1 VADARTDL
9 SASIAVH
16 PKETQMN
23 VGLNKIRLA
32 SLLACAGIGAAY
44 AGDQTGDRLGSKDFT
59 SRPAFLAGELARV
72 QYDGTSAGL
81 HTGNAATVLGTILY
95 TLPPGAEPTPEALR
109 TLQIKGSY
117 AGLIDL
123 SAGGGFFGGFGF
135 GAISPA
141 ANKGVEYRGVADDGT
156 GRVNVSI
163 AVQIPGN
170 FDPAKACI
178 IAAPSSG
185 SRGLY
190 GAAPTTGEWALNKGC
205 AVAYT
210 DKGTG
215 VGAHQLDTDLSYAI
229 DGLLTMAG
237 ARRDL
242 TFNAS
247 LTTADIGAY
256 RNAYPNRFAVKHLH
270 SQQNPEAD
278 WGTYTLQAIRAAFHA
293 LNREFPKAGFNP
305 SNTIVIASS
314 VSNGGG
320 ASIRAAE
327 QDKDGLITAV
337 VVSEPQVNLPDNARI
352 TVKRNGRL
360 IANAGKPLYDYFT
373 YANLLQPCAAMTP
386 GLVRVF
392 TAAAPAGDRCAAL
405 AQLGVISG
413 ATLAAQAADALA
425 KLRDYGW
432 EPESD
437 MLHDSHYGFEFTS
450 LVATAYASAYARTAV
465 SEPICGYS
473 VGGVGAT
480 TPGVP
485 APADQKVFWAT
496 GSGLAAGILAV
507 VNDNAV
513 GGPVKDTLS
522 VTPSTGKADYNV
534 DGALCLRRLATGAAV
549 GQSMLSASERQL
561 AERVRNGVDKVRVD
575 GDLHGKPTI
584 IVQGRADT
592 LLPVNHAS
600 RPYAALNSRTD
611 RNSRL
616 HYYEVTDANHFDAI
630 VTFYPR
636 VLVPLHVYGVRALD
650 LMYAHLTTGASLPPS
665 QVVRAVARASAAAQL
680 TVDNVPPISPSPGA
694 NAIAIGAGAI
704 NVPD

>member
-1 VADARTDL
+1 MKYGMKAL
-9 SASIAVH
+9 
-16 PKETQMN
+16 QF
-23 VGLNKIRLA
+23 A
-32 SLLACAGIGAAY
+32 SLMACAATGAAH
-44 AGDQTGDRLGSKDFT
+44 AGDQTGDGHGSKDFR

-72 QYDGTSAGL
+72 PYDGVGAGL
-81 HTGNAATVLGTILY
+81 HTGSAASVVGLLFY
-95 TLPPGAEPTPEALR
+95 TLPPGMESNPEALR
-109 TLQIKGSY
+109 TLQIKSSY

-123 SAGGGFFGGFGF
+123 SAGGGFYGGFGF
-135 GAISPA
+135 GFIAAA

-156 GRVNVSI
+156 GRVNVAM
-163 AVQIPGN
+163 AVQIPSS
-170 FDPAKACI
+170 FDPAKPCI
-178 IAAPSSG
+178 VAAPSSG

-215 VGAHQLDTDLSYAI
+215 VGAHDLDADLSYAM
-229 DGLLTMAG
+229 DGVLTQAG

-242 TFNAS
+242 TFNANLHS
-247 LTTADIGAY
+247 ARIGAY
-256 RNAYPNRFAVKHLH
+256 RNANPNRFAVKHLH
-270 SQQNPEAD
+270 SQQNPEQD
-278 WGTYTLQAIRAAFHA
+278 WGTYTLQSIRTAFHA
-293 LNREFPKAGFNP
+293 LNREFPKARFNP

-327 QDKDGLITAV
+327 QDRDNLITAV
-337 VVSEPQVNLPDNARI
+337 VVSEPQVNMPDNARI
-352 TVKRNGRL
+352 TVRRGGRL
-360 IANAGKPLYDYFT
+360 VANAGKPLNDYFT
-373 YANLLQPCAAMTP
+373 YANLMQPCAALRT
-386 GLVRVF
+386 GSVF
-392 TAAAPAGDRCAAL
+392 TIAARAGDRCAAL
-405 AQLGVISG
+405 AQAGVIDG

-450 LVATAYASAYARTAV
+450 LVATAYASAYARTPV

-480 TPGVP
+480 TPG
-485 APADQKVFWAT
+485 APDIAAQKVFWAT
-496 GSGLAAGILAV
+496 GSGLAAGIV
-507 VNDNAV
+507 TVINDNAR
-513 GGPVKDTLS
+513 GGPAKDTLS
-522 VTPSTGKADYNV
+522 LSASTGKADYNV

-549 GQSMLSASERQL
+549 GQSMLSAAERQL
-561 AERVRNGVDKVRVD
+561 AAQVRNGVGKVRVN
-575 GDLHGKPTI
+575 GDLNGKPTI
-584 IVQGRADT
+584 IVHGRADT

-611 RNSRL
+611 RNARL

-636 VLVPLHVYGVRALD
+636 VLVPLHVYGVQALD

-665 QVVRAVARASAAAQL
+665 QVVRAQARASAVAFL
-680 TVDNVPPISPSPGA
+680 TPANVPSISASPGA
-694 NAIAIGAGAI
+694 NAITIGAGAI
-704 NVPD
+704 DVPD